1 MPDFTFWLANIDWTT
16 PLVLLMIGS
25 LLFFIF
31 AAAFLTWLESF
42 RQYVQSEAERETQ
55 LKATKPFH
63 LKHHKRGWRIHHI

>member
-1 MPDFTFWLANIDWTT
+1 MPDFTLWLVNVDWTM
-16 PLVLLMIGS
+16 PIMLMVIGL

-55 LKATKPFH
+55 LKATKLFH
-63 LKHHKRGWRIHHI
+63 VKHHKRGWHTHHI